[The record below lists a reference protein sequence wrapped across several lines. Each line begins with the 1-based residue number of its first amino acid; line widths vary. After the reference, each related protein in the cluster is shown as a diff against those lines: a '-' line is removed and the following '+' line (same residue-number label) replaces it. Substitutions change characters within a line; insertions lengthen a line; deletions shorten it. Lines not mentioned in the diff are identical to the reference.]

1 MGIITDFLTRSYRT
15 SPKNL
20 PPGSS
25 SLIFQERGR
34 VGKTSGA
41 LFRNWAE
48 HSEWVRAAVNIRK
61 AQVSSAE

>member
-1 MGIITDFLTRSYRT
+1 MGVISDMLTRSYRT

-20 PPGSS
+20 PPGSAN
-25 SLIFQERGR
+25 LIFQERGK
-34 VGKTSGA
+34 VGKSSSS

-48 HSEWVRAAVNIRK
+48 HSEWIRAAINVRK